1 MNHKEL
7 AQELNLQT
15 RILSVARKNNIEAAD
30 PVKAGC
36 TLRGLNKV
44 LNDGETIVLS
54 AKTTS
59 CRGGNRG
66 FGFDDELPPT
76 PGGVGLFLSCGAGEG
91 FPAGER
97 IKATPEIG
105 EQMLLNQPM
114 NVLNGNEFIEIKP
127 YEDGDMLDLVSFLVN
142 PDQLSALVTLFSYRS
157 IDYDNVIAPM
167 LSGCASIFRIPFG
180 EIGREKPRAVIGNM
194 DFFQDRTS
202 RRILFFSRFPGELL
216 KICFRIR
223 MSVSLLRR
231 FGKVL
236 RRDYDFFHSSSGRN
250 LQKLYSTG

>member
-7 AQELNLQT
+7 LQELNLQT
-15 RILSVARKNNIEAAD
+15 HILAITRKNTVEAAD

-76 PGGVGLFLSCGAGEG
+76 PGGVGWFLSCGRGEG

-127 YEDGDMLDLVSFLVN
+127 YEDGDEPDIVSFLIN
-142 PDQLSALVTLFSYRS
+142 PDQLAALVTLFSYRS

-167 LSGCASIFRIPFG
+167 LSGCASLFRIPFG
-180 EIGREKPRAVIGNM
+180 ELEREKPRAVIGNM
-194 DFFQDRTS
+194 D
-202 RRILFFSRFPGELL
+202 IFSRPHFPKETVFITVPGAAFKSMLSDADE
-216 KICFRIR
+216 CFFIAPIWKGIKKR
-223 MSVSLLRR
+223 L
-231 FGKVL
+231 
-236 RRDYDFFHSSSGRN
+236 
-250 LQKLYSTG
+250 